1 MIYMGFDK
9 AKETIV
15 HHLEQNL
22 PSDLFYHGIHHT
34 FDVFDAAL
42 VIAENEKIDSADD
55 LTLLK
60 TAALFHDS
68 GFTIDA
74 SKHEECGCDLAR
86 EILPACDY
94 TNSQIDQICGMIM
107 ATKIPQQPL
116 NLLERIICDADL
128 DYLGRDDF
136 FKIGDTLYQELKAF
150 DKIKDVTQWNQLQ
163 ISFLSN
169 HQYHTEFSRG
179 NREIKK
185 QENLQ
190 AVTKIAL
197 GS

>member
-1 MIYMGFDK
+1 MDFEK

-15 HHLEQNL
+15 RHLEQNL
-22 PSDLFYHGIHHT
+22 PVDLFYHGIHHT
-34 FDVFDAAL
+34 LDVFDAVLIVAK
-42 VIAENEKIDSADD
+42 NEKIDSDED
-55 LTLLK
+55 LALLK

-74 SKHEECGCDLAR
+74 SNHEECGCDLAR
-86 EILPACDY
+86 GILLACDY
-94 TNSQIDQICGMIM
+94 SGSQIDQICGMIM

-116 NLLERIICDADL
+116 NLLECIICDADL

-136 FKIGDTLYQELKAF
+136 FKIGDTLYQELKAYN
-150 DKIKDVTQWNQLQ
+150 KIQDVLQWNQLQ

-185 QENLQ
+185 QENLKQ
-190 AVTKIAL
+190 VMNIVSK
-197 GS
+197 G

>member
-1 MIYMGFDK
+1 MGFDK

-150 DKIKDVTQWNQLQ
+150 DKIKDATQWNQLQ

-190 AVTKIAL
+190 EIQNILSK
-197 GS
+197 S

>member
-1 MIYMGFDK
+1 MGFDK

-86 EILPACDY
+86 GILPACDY

-163 ISFLSN
+163 ISFLTN